1 MVDRKKICTFAPI
14 TIFFYEMKHSFLFL
28 PLLAIIAVLC
38 LSCGEQPM
46 KYRIGVSQC
55 SEDSWRFKQNNELRL
70 SQYADTRIQLEITSA
85 DDSDEQQIKQI
96 SHFIDEKVDLLIVS
110 PNSAVNLT
118 DIVSKAYDK
127 GIPVVLFDRKT
138 NGDKYTAFMGTDNI
152 QLGKM
157 LGHYIARCIGGK
169 GVVVEIQGLQ
179 ASSPSVGRHRG
190 FVEAMADY
198 PDIRVI
204 SSEGGADWT
213 AKSGEK
219 AMNEILR
226 TYDGEIAAVYGHN
239 DRLAMGARGVAE
251 AHGKKGIKYF
261 GIDALPTP
269 GGGME
274 LVQKGLMEATCIYP
288 TRGLQLMKLATN
300 ILDGNKYDKE
310 NILTSTIV
318 DRNNVDILL
327 SQNIEQQRVSDDLEV
342 VKGKLDDYFSQVNFQ
357 QKVIVAFVI
366 VLIIIMTLAVLA
378 YRFYLQKLIVNEE
391 VMKDVVV
398 PADTPKAESPFLER
412 FRSILQQNLHD
423 ADFNVERIGEEM
435 GMSRVQLYRKVKQLT
450 GMTPVELLRKS
461 RLARGRQLL
470 ETTDSSI
477 SEIAYDTGFS
487 APSYFTKCFKDE
499 YGISPGEVRS

>member
-1 MVDRKKICTFAPI
+1 MYFCADNYL
-14 TIFFYEMKHSFLFL
+14 FYEMKHSFLFL

-138 NGDKYTAFMGTDNI
+138 NDDKYTAFMGTDNI

-366 VLIIIMTLAVLA
+366 VLIIIMTLAVIA

-391 VMKDVVV
+391 VTKDVVV

>member
-1 MVDRKKICTFAPI
+1 MYFCADNYL
-14 TIFFYEMKHSFLFL
+14 FYEMKHSFLFL

-179 ASSPSVGRHRG
+179 ASSPSVGRHLG

-366 VLIIIMTLAVLA
+366 VLIIIMTLAVIA

-391 VMKDVVV
+391 VTKDVVV

>member
-366 VLIIIMTLAVLA
+366 VLIIIITLAVIA

-391 VMKDVVV
+391 VTKDVVV
-398 PADTPKAESPFLER
+398 PADTPKA
-412 FRSILQQNLHD
+412 
-423 ADFNVERIGEEM
+423 G
-435 GMSRVQLYRKVKQLT
+435 GGKK
-450 GMTPVELLRKS
+450 
-461 RLARGRQLL
+461 
-470 ETTDSSI
+470 
-477 SEIAYDTGFS
+477 
-487 APSYFTKCFKDE
+487 
-499 YGISPGEVRS
+499 

>member
-1 MVDRKKICTFAPI
+1 
-14 TIFFYEMKHSFLFL
+14 
-28 PLLAIIAVLC
+28 
-38 LSCGEQPM
+38 
-46 KYRIGVSQC
+46 
-55 SEDSWRFKQNNELRL
+55 
-70 SQYADTRIQLEITSA
+70 
-85 DDSDEQQIKQI
+85 
-96 SHFIDEKVDLLIVS
+96 
-110 PNSAVNLT
+110 
-118 DIVSKAYDK
+118 
-127 GIPVVLFDRKT
+127 
-138 NGDKYTAFMGTDNI
+138 
-152 QLGKM
+152 
-157 LGHYIARCIGGK
+157 
-169 GVVVEIQGLQ
+169 
-179 ASSPSVGRHRG
+179 
-190 FVEAMADY
+190 MADY

-269 GGGME
+269 VGGME

-366 VLIIIMTLAVLA
+366 VLIIIMTLAVIA

-391 VMKDVVV
+391 VTKDVVV

>member
-1 MVDRKKICTFAPI
+1 
-14 TIFFYEMKHSFLFL
+14 MKHSFLFL

-85 DDSDEQQIKQI
+85 DGSDEQQIRRI

-366 VLIIIMTLAVLA
+366 VLIIIMTLAVIA

-391 VMKDVVV
+391 VTKDVVV

>member
-1 MVDRKKICTFAPI
+1 
-14 TIFFYEMKHSFLFL
+14 MKHSFLFL

-342 VKGKLDDYFSQVNFQ
+342 VKGKLDEYFSQINFQ
-357 QKVIVAFVI
+357 QKVIVGFVI
-366 VLIIIMTLAVLA
+366 VLIVIIALVAVA
-378 YRFYLQKLIVNEE
+378 YRFYLQKLMVNEE
-391 VMKDVVV
+391 VTKDVVA
-398 PADTPKAESPFLER
+398 PADTPQAESPFLER
-412 FRSILQQNLHD
+412 FRAILQQNLHD

-435 GMSRVQLYRKVKQLT
+435 GMSRVQLYRKVKQLS

-461 RLARGRQLL
+461 RLARGKQLL
-470 ETTDSSI
+470 EASDKSV

-487 APSYFTKCFKDE
+487 APSYFAKCFKDE
-499 YGISPGEVRS
+499 YGISPGEIRSEGSKKQ

>member
-1 MVDRKKICTFAPI
+1 
-14 TIFFYEMKHSFLFL
+14 MKQYFSLL
-28 PLLAIIAVLC
+28 ILLAVIATTC
-38 LSCGEQPM
+38 FSCGEKPK

-70 SQYADTRIQLEITSA
+70 SQYADPRILLEITSA

-96 SHFIDEKVDLLIVS
+96 NHFIDEKVDLLIVS
-110 PNSAVNLT
+110 PNSAVSLT
-118 DIVSKAYDK
+118 DVVSKAYDR

-138 NGDKYTAFMGTDNI
+138 SGDKYTAFMGTDNT

-157 LGHYIARCIGGK
+157 LGHYIARSIGGK
-169 GVVVEIQGLQ
+169 GVVVEIQGLKS
-179 ASSPSVGRHRG
+179 SSPSADRHRG
-190 FVEAMADY
+190 FMEAIDDY
-198 PDIRVI
+198 PDIKVI

-219 AMNEILR
+219 AMNGILSK
-226 TYDGEIAAVYGHN
+226 YNGEIAAVYGHN
-239 DRLAMGARGVAE
+239 DRLAMGARSVLE
-251 AHGKKGIKYF
+251 AKGKKGVKYF

-274 LVQKGLMEATCIYP
+274 LVQNGFMEATCIYP

-300 ILDGNKYDKE
+300 ILEGKKYNRE

-327 SQNIEQQRVSDDLEV
+327 SQNIEQKRVSDDLEV
-342 VKGKLDDYFSQVNFQ
+342 VKEKLDEYFSQVNFQ
-357 QKVIVAFVI
+357 QKVIVAFII
-366 VLIIIMTLAVLA
+366 VLVIIIALAAIA
-378 YRFYLQKLIVNEE
+378 YRFYLQKVMVNEE
-391 VMKDVVV
+391 VTKDVVA
-398 PADTPKAESPFLER
+398 PADAPKAESPFLER
-412 FRSILQQNLHD
+412 FRAILQQNLHD

-435 GMSRVQLYRKVKQLT
+435 GMSRVQLYRKVKQLS

-470 ETTDSSI
+470 ETTDHSI

-499 YGISPGEVRS
+499 YGISPGEVRSEGSKK

>member
-1 MVDRKKICTFAPI
+1 
-14 TIFFYEMKHSFLFL
+14 MKHIY
-28 PLLAIIAVLC
+28 PLLILLAVIATTC
-38 LSCGEQPM
+38 FSCGEKPK

-366 VLIIIMTLAVLA
+366 VLIIIMTLAVIA

-391 VMKDVVV
+391 VTKDVVV

>member
-1 MVDRKKICTFAPI
+1 
-14 TIFFYEMKHSFLFL
+14 MKHSFLFL

-179 ASSPSVGRHRG
+179 ASSPSVGRHLG

-366 VLIIIMTLAVLA
+366 VLIIIMTLAVIA
-378 YRFYLQKLIVNEE
+378 YRFYLQKLIVNE
-391 VMKDVVV
+391 
-398 PADTPKAESPFLER
+398 
-412 FRSILQQNLHD
+412 
-423 ADFNVERIGEEM
+423 
-435 GMSRVQLYRKVKQLT
+435 
-450 GMTPVELLRKS
+450 
-461 RLARGRQLL
+461 
-470 ETTDSSI
+470 
-477 SEIAYDTGFS
+477 
-487 APSYFTKCFKDE
+487 
-499 YGISPGEVRS
+499 

>member
-1 MVDRKKICTFAPI
+1 
-14 TIFFYEMKHSFLFL
+14 MKQYFSLL
-28 PLLAIIAVLC
+28 ILLAVIATTC
-38 LSCGEQPM
+38 FSCGEKPK

-70 SQYADTRIQLEITSA
+70 SQYADPRILLEIISA

-96 SHFIDEKVDLLIVS
+96 NHFIDEKVDLLIVS
-110 PNSAVNLT
+110 PNSAVSLT
-118 DIVSKAYDK
+118 DVVSKAYDR

-138 NGDKYTAFMGTDNI
+138 SGDKYTAFMGTDNT

-157 LGHYIARCIGGK
+157 LGHYIARSIGGK
-169 GVVVEIQGLQ
+169 GVIVEIQGLKS
-179 ASSPSVGRHRG
+179 SSPSVDRHRG
-190 FVEAMADY
+190 FMEAMNDY
-198 PDIRVI
+198 PNIKVI

-219 AMNEILR
+219 AMYKILGR
-226 TYDGEIAAVYGHN
+226 YEGEIAAVYGHN
-239 DRLAMGARGVAE
+239 DRLAMGARSALE
-251 AHGKKGIKYF
+251 AKGKKGVKYF

-269 GGGME
+269 RGGME

-300 ILDGNKYDKE
+300 ILDGKKYNRE

-342 VKGKLDDYFSQVNFQ
+342 VKEKLDEYFSQVNFQ
-357 QKVIVAFVI
+357 QKVIVAFII
-366 VLIIIMTLAVLA
+366 VLVIIIALAAIA
-378 YRFYLQKLIVNEE
+378 YRFYLQKVMVNEE
-391 VMKDVVV
+391 VTKDVVA
-398 PADTPKAESPFLER
+398 PADAPKAESPFLER

-423 ADFNVERIGEEM
+423 ADFTVERIGEEM
-435 GMSRVQLYRKVKQLT
+435 GMSRVQLYRKVKQLS

-470 ETTDSSI
+470 ETTDRSI

-499 YGISPGEVRS
+499 YGISPGEVRSEGSKK

>member
-1 MVDRKKICTFAPI
+1 MYFCADNYL
-14 TIFFYEMKHSFLFL
+14 FYEMKHSFLFL

-366 VLIIIMTLAVLA
+366 VLIIIMTLAVIA

-391 VMKDVVV
+391 VTKDVVV

-470 ETTDSSI
+470 ETTDNSI

>member
-1 MVDRKKICTFAPI
+1 MYFCADNYL
-14 TIFFYEMKHSFLFL
+14 FYEMKHSFLFL

-391 VMKDVVV
+391 VTKDVVV

-470 ETTDSSI
+470 ETTDCSI

>member
-1 MVDRKKICTFAPI
+1 MYFCADNYH
-14 TIFFYEMKHSFLFL
+14 FYEMKHSFLFL
-28 PLLAIIAVLC
+28 PLLAIIAVVC

-46 KYRIGVSQC
+46 KYHIGVSQC

-118 DIVSKAYDK
+118 DIVSKAYDE

-261 GIDALPTP
+261 GIDALPMP

-366 VLIIIMTLAVLA
+366 VLIIIMTLAVIA

-391 VMKDVVV
+391 VTKDVVV

>member
-1 MVDRKKICTFAPI
+1 MYFCADNYL
-14 TIFFYEMKHSFLFL
+14 FYEMKHSFLFL

-179 ASSPSVGRHRG
+179 ASSPSVGRHLG

-366 VLIIIMTLAVLA
+366 VLIIIMTLAVVA

-391 VMKDVVV
+391 VTKDVVV

>member
-1 MVDRKKICTFAPI
+1 MYFCADNYL
-14 TIFFYEMKHSFLFL
+14 FYEMKHSFLFL

-169 GVVVEIQGLQ
+169 GVVVEIQGLE

-366 VLIIIMTLAVLA
+366 VLIIIITLVVIA

-391 VMKDVVV
+391 VTKDVVV

-470 ETTDSSI
+470 ETTDSTI

>member
-1 MVDRKKICTFAPI
+1 
-14 TIFFYEMKHSFLFL
+14 MKHSFLFL

-378 YRFYLQKLIVNEE
+378 DRFYLQKLIVNEE
-391 VMKDVVV
+391 VTKDVVV

-499 YGISPGEVRS
+499 YGISPGEVRSEGNNK

>member
-1 MVDRKKICTFAPI
+1 
-14 TIFFYEMKHSFLFL
+14 MKQYFSLL
-28 PLLAIIAVLC
+28 ILLAVIATTC
-38 LSCGEQPM
+38 FSCGEKPK

-70 SQYADTRIQLEITSA
+70 SQYADPRILLEIISA

-96 SHFIDEKVDLLIVS
+96 NHFIDEKVDLLIVS
-110 PNSAVNLT
+110 PNSAVSLT
-118 DIVSKAYDK
+118 DVVSKAYDR

-138 NGDKYTAFMGTDNI
+138 SGDKYTAFMGTDNT

-157 LGHYIARCIGGK
+157 LGHYIARSIGEK
-169 GVVVEIQGLQ
+169 GVIVEIQGLKS
-179 ASSPSVGRHRG
+179 SSPSVDRHRG
-190 FVEAMADY
+190 FMEAMNDY
-198 PDIRVI
+198 PNIKVI
-204 SSEGGADWT
+204 SSESGADWT

-219 AMNEILR
+219 AMYKILGR
-226 TYDGEIAAVYGHN
+226 YEGEIAAVYGHN
-239 DRLAMGARGVAE
+239 DRLAMGARIALE
-251 AHGKKGIKYF
+251 AKGKKGVKYF

-269 GGGME
+269 RGGME

-300 ILDGNKYDKE
+300 ILDGKKYNRE

-342 VKGKLDDYFSQVNFQ
+342 VKEKLDEYFSQVNFQ
-357 QKVIVAFVI
+357 QKVIVAFII
-366 VLIIIMTLAVLA
+366 VLVIIIALAAIA
-378 YRFYLQKLIVNEE
+378 YRFYLQKVMVNEE
-391 VMKDVVV
+391 VTKDVVA
-398 PADTPKAESPFLER
+398 PADAPKAESPFLER
-412 FRSILQQNLHD
+412 FRAILQQNLHD

-435 GMSRVQLYRKVKQLT
+435 GMSRVQLYRKVKQLS

-470 ETTDSSI
+470 ETTDRSI

-499 YGISPGEVRS
+499 YGISPGEVRSEGSKK

>member
-1 MVDRKKICTFAPI
+1 MYFCADNYL
-14 TIFFYEMKHSFLFL
+14 FYEMKHSFLFL

-366 VLIIIMTLAVLA
+366 VLIIIITLAVIA

-391 VMKDVVV
+391 VTKDVVV

>member
-1 MVDRKKICTFAPI
+1 
-14 TIFFYEMKHSFLFL
+14 MKHSFLFL

-38 LSCGEQPM
+38 FSCGEQPM

-118 DIVSKAYDK
+118 DIVSKAYDE

-366 VLIIIMTLAVLA
+366 VLIIIMTLAVIA

-391 VMKDVVV
+391 VTKDVVV

>member
-1 MVDRKKICTFAPI
+1 
-14 TIFFYEMKHSFLFL
+14 MKHSFLFL

-70 SQYADTRIQLEITSA
+70 SQYADTRIQLDITSA

-169 GVVVEIQGLQ
+169 GVVVEIQGLE

-366 VLIIIMTLAVLA
+366 VLIIIMTLAVIA

-391 VMKDVVV
+391 VTKDVVV

-423 ADFNVERIGEEM
+423 ADFNVERMGEEM
-435 GMSRVQLYRKVKQLT
+435 GMGRGQLYRKVKQLT

>member
-1 MVDRKKICTFAPI
+1 MKKILLLM
-14 TIFFYEMKHSFLFL
+14 FFVAL
-28 PLLAIIAVLC
+28 VLSGC
-38 LSCGEQPM
+38 NEAQ
-46 KYRIGVSQC
+46 KKWKIGVSQC

-70 SQYADTRIQLEITSA
+70 SQYADPRIQLEITSA

-96 SHFIDEKVDLLIVS
+96 NHFIDEEVDLLIIS
-110 PNSAVNLT
+110 PNSALSLT
-118 DIVSKAYDK
+118 DVVSKAYDH

-138 NGDKYTAFMGTDNI
+138 SGEKYTAFMGTDNV

-157 LGHYIARCIGGK
+157 LGHYIARSIGGK
-169 GVVVEIQGLQ
+169 GVVVEIQGLK
-179 ASSPSVGRHRG
+179 ASSPMEDRHRG
-190 FVEAMADY
+190 FMEAMNDY

-204 SSEGGADWT
+204 TSESGADWT

-219 AMNEILR
+219 AMNGILR
-226 TYDGEIAAVYGHN
+226 TYNGEINAVYGHN
-239 DRLAMGARGVAE
+239 DRLAMGARSVLE
-251 AHGKKGIKYF
+251 ANGKRSVKYF

-300 ILDGNKYDKE
+300 ILEGKKYDRE

-342 VKGKLDDYFSQVNFQ
+342 VKGKLDEYFSQVNFQ
-357 QKVIVAFVI
+357 QKVIVGFVI
-366 VLIIIMTLAVLA
+366 VLIVIIALVAIA
-378 YRFYLQKLIVNEE
+378 YRFYLQKLMVNEE
-391 VMKDVVV
+391 VTKDVVA
-398 PADTPKAESPFLER
+398 PADTPQAESPFLER
-412 FRSILQQNLHD
+412 FRAILQQNLHD

-435 GMSRVQLYRKVKQLT
+435 GMSRVQLYRKVKQLS

-461 RLARGRQLL
+461 RLARGKQLL
-470 ETTDSSI
+470 EASDKSV

-487 APSYFTKCFKDE
+487 APSYFAKCFKDE
-499 YGISPGEVRS
+499 YGISPGEIRSEGSKKQ

>member
-1 MVDRKKICTFAPI
+1 
-14 TIFFYEMKHSFLFL
+14 MKHSFLFL

-366 VLIIIMTLAVLA
+366 VLIIIMTLAVIA

-391 VMKDVVV
+391 VTKDVVV

-499 YGISPGEVRS
+499 YGISPGEVRSEGNNK

>member
-1 MVDRKKICTFAPI
+1 
-14 TIFFYEMKHSFLFL
+14 MKHSFLFL

-38 LSCGEQPM
+38 LSCGERPI

-366 VLIIIMTLAVLA
+366 VLIIIMTLGVIA
-378 YRFYLQKLIVNEE
+378 YRSYLQKLIVNEE
-391 VMKDVVV
+391 VTKDVVV

-450 GMTPVELLRKS
+450 GMTPVELLRKA

-470 ETTDSSI
+470 ETTVRSI